1 MTQELDKTWN
11 TVRLK
16 NDYQKLNRECTAYRL
31 ENARLRADLK
41 NVRDFSVPYS
51 DQGDSPDIMVAYCGL
66 CSEPLDELEDA
77 KFMRF
82 CPYCGAHLEW
92 GDADA

>member
-1 MTQELDKTWN
+1 MSTSQSWAMT
-11 TVRLK
+11 RL
-16 NDYQKLNRECTAYRL
+16 RL
-31 ENARLRADLK
+31 ENAKLRADLA
-41 NVRDFSVPYS
+41 NVRESTMPEI
-51 DQGDSPDIMVAYCGL
+51 DQGDSPDVMVAYCGL

-77 KFMRF
+77 KFMSF